1 MGSALIPEV
10 EKHTALGR
18 SDLEVAVGSR
28 RWVFEFKFA
37 HSSDEVENLLKEG
50 EEQMR
55 SRRYGEGREGIDSRA
70 LHRAVLV
77 FNGAARR
84 FEAYRELEK

>member
-10 EKHTALGR
+10 EKHSALGR

-37 HSSDEVENLLKEG
+37 HSSDEVENLLEEG

-55 SRRYGEGREGIDSRA
+55 SRRYGEGIDSRA